1 MAKSLKTSNF
11 GNEEKKSRLISNQSG
26 LINGETINPT
36 TDPEAYQIA
45 VALRDSDILTNSDDS
60 LNKKAKL
67 LLEEVCEVSM
77 TYDEN
82 FSLIESCVETEDDLI
97 TVEDKFPDSADQFY
111 NLEGDQISN
120 AAAQEYKDQEEEAE
134 TNVVSFAANLLG
146 FSNGKTTTN
155 GQSTTNGKTTSNA
168 VSTTTVDMGTTTT
181 KTTTTSY

>member
-1 MAKSLKTSNF
+1 MARSYKTSAF
-11 GNEEKKSRLISNQSG
+11 GSAKKSRNETRNISTV
-26 LINGETINPT
+26 NGESTNIE
-36 TDPEAYQIA
+36 TDPEEYRIA
-45 VALRDSDILTNSDDS
+45 AAIKNSDISINGNDS
-60 LNKKAKL
+60 LGKKAKL

-111 NLEGDQISN
+111 NLDGDQIST

-146 FSNGKTTTN
+146 YSKDSNGKTTTN
-155 GQSTTNGKTTSNA
+155 GQSTTNA
-168 VSTTTVDMGTTTT
+168 VSTATVDIGTTTT

>member
-1 MAKSLKTSNF
+1 
-11 GNEEKKSRLISNQSG
+11 
-26 LINGETINPT
+26 
-36 TDPEAYQIA
+36 
-45 VALRDSDILTNSDDS
+45 
-60 LNKKAKL
+60 
-67 LLEEVCEVSM
+67 
-77 TYDEN
+77 
-82 FSLIESCVETEDDLI
+82 LI

>member
-1 MAKSLKTSNF
+1 
-11 GNEEKKSRLISNQSG
+11 
-26 LINGETINPT
+26 
-36 TDPEAYQIA
+36 
-45 VALRDSDILTNSDDS
+45 
-60 LNKKAKL
+60 
-67 LLEEVCEVSM
+67 M

-146 FSNGKTTTN
+146 YSNGKT
-155 GQSTTNGKTTSNA
+155 TTNGKTTSNA